1 MCNKIISLE
10 PGYYLEDH
18 YGIRIEDVVQVVPL
32 SRTIRADFDG
42 QGVLEFYDVTM
53 VPIQI
58 KLMDLELLNS
68 EEVCIK
74 KIFIFVTGRG

>member
-1 MCNKIISLE
+1 MCNKIVWLE

-32 SRTIRADFDG
+32 SRTIRGNFEG
-42 QGVLEFYDVTM
+42 QGALEFYDITM
-53 VPIQI
+53 VPIQT

-68 EEVCIK
+68 EEVCWT
-74 KIFIFVTGRG
+74 IFI